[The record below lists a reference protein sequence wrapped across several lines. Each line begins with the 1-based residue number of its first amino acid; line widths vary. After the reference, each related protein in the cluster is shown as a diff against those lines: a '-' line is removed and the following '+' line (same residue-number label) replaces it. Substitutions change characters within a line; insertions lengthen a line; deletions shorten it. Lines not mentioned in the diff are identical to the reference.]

1 MSELLKRL
9 FTSTVLII
17 ILYKAFSNE
26 FVLFF
31 LFILTCFIVL
41 IEFYHLI
48 KKIYINEIN
57 KILILFFISIFYLIF
72 CFTQLFFF
80 ITGDYDKMLLFIYLL
95 SICIAT
101 DLGGY
106 IFGKLFKGKK
116 LTNVLAVS
124 VRYYGGTKL
133 GFGGLIR
140 AYGNSISSVLAKVQ
154 LTEYIQYVLVQF
166 QYQYDLRSKVEKVCS
181 NYSDICVQID
191 HEFTEQIT
199 TTIQIPVGCV
209 SYIRES
215 LQDACNG
222 RIYFV
227 I

>member
-116 LTNVLAVS
+116 LTNIS
-124 VRYYGGTKL
+124 PNKTYS
-133 GFGGLIR
+133 GLIGS
-140 AYGNSISSVLAKVQ
+140 YVISYLVFIYFYFEFKYPLSYIILTFFVSSISQ
-154 LTEYIQYVLVQF
+154 LG
-166 QYQYDLRSKVEKVCS
+166 DLFISCLKRKANVK
-181 NYSDICVQID
+181 DTGRLLPGHGGMLDRID
-191 HEFTEQIT
+191 GI
-199 TTIQIPVGCV
+199 IIAIPV
-209 SYIRES
+209 SIN
-215 LQDACNG
+215 LL
-222 RIYFV
+222 FLF
-227 I
+227 